1 MLFAPDFSIH
11 RAAIIPIA
19 VVKARVRRSSH
30 TNSDVFHLRD
40 DVWQLPDVADVT
52 EQLRSVVSSV

>member
-1 MLFAPDFSIH
+1 
-11 RAAIIPIA
+11 
-19 VVKARVRRSSH
+19 VRRSSR

-52 EQLRSVVSSV
+52 EQLRSVESSV